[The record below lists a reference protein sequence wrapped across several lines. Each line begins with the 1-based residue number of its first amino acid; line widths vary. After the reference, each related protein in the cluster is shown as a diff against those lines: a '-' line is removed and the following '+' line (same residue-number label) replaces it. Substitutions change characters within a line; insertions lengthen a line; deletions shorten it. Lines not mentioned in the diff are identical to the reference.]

1 MHDLQLVG
9 VHDDGEH
16 LVLVGAD
23 GQRFRV
29 AIDEPLRAAVRR
41 DRARLGQLQI
51 EIEGG
56 LRPRDIQARIRAGE
70 SAEEVAESAGL
81 PLEHVRRYE
90 GPVLAE
96 REHVADLARRL
107 PARQVR
113 SRPPFGD
120 LVAER
125 LTARGVDAD
134 EAAWDAWRREGS
146 TWTVQLSFRA
156 GSRDRRAQWAYDVQ
170 RSHLEPLDDEARWL
184 SADAGENG
192 PLPGRRLTAVSERVY
207 DVEADGGVRPAG
219 AAGPEL
225 EPEAEP
231 IAQGAGG
238 ARTLDL
244 LDALRGRRGRRQPLL
259 PLEDEDDLDVVDL
272 TGDEVRS
279 DDVRGDEVRDDEVR
293 SDEVDLPPAAHPPAS
308 QPAEA
313 VDAEVLA
320 LPDPA
325 PDEPVDDPE
334 PDAGTGDDAAPQEP
348 AAEPEEEK
356 PAPAGRS
363 ASRNRRASVPS
374 WDEIVFGAKRE

>member
-16 LVLVGAD
+16 LVLLGAD

-70 SAEEVAESAGL
+70 SAEEVAEGAGL

-125 LTARGVDAD
+125 LTARGVDAG

-219 AAGPEL
+219 SPGPDL

-244 LDALRGRRGRRQPLL
+244 LDALRGRRGRRQPVL
-259 PLEDEDDLDVVDL
+259 PLDDDEDEVDVVDL

-279 DDVRGDEVRDDEVR
+279 DEVG
-293 SDEVDLPPAAHPPAS
+293 SDEADLPPAAHPPAS

-320 LPDPA
+320 LPEPA
-325 PDEPVDDPE
+325 PDEPVGDDE
-334 PDAGTGDDAAPQEP
+334 PDAGTADDAAQQEP
-348 AAEPEEEK
+348 AAEPEDEK
-356 PAPAGRS
+356 PAPAARS